1 MAGKSFALS
10 IISPATHRGA
20 EMERIYDTLQRIQSL
35 WKELEQTKLDTSE
48 YVALMNQIRALS
60 DEYRRSLTHPKSPE
74 NQNKNCPCLINA
86 VSSTGQVNSG
96 ARQGVVFQFEILQG
110 RPKNKT

>member
-20 EMERIYDTLQRIQSL
+20 KMERIYDTLQPIQSL
-35 WKELEQTKLDTSE
+35 WKELEQTKPDTSE

-60 DEYRRSLTHPKSPE
+60 DEYRALIDAPKKPRESKQELPL
-74 NQNKNCPCLINA
+74 PD
-86 VSSTGQVNSG
+86 
-96 ARQGVVFQFEILQG
+96 
-110 RPKNKT
+110 

>member
-48 YVALMNQIRALS
+48 YVERMNQIRALS
-60 DEYRRSLTHPKSPE
+60 DEYSALIDAPKKPRESKQELPL
-74 NQNKNCPCLINA
+74 PD
-86 VSSTGQVNSG
+86 
-96 ARQGVVFQFEILQG
+96 
-110 RPKNKT
+110 